1 MFEQEA
7 IFEMEDKAGETREEP
22 DKTGKKKK
30 STVEIPSDRPLTA
43 DERTAIMAEI
53 NKKKTLVN
61 IGYGIK
67 ITWEKLAANG
77 DSGMGL
83 LSYAGF
89 VIAYT
94 MQQDGRHLEAAFV
107 AVVTVALIYA
117 KHKLPDGPITG
128 WLRSSEKSKLDGV
141 KKTIDQV
148 RKTFK

>member
-1 MFEQEA
+1 MEEEA
-7 IFEMEDKAGETREEP
+7 EEKP
-22 DKTGKKKK
+22 SKQKK
-30 STVEIPSDRPLTA
+30 EIHIPSDRPLTA
-43 DERTAIMAEI
+43 EERAALMAEI

-67 ITWEKLAANG
+67 LTWEKLAANS
-77 DSGMGL
+77 DSGIGL

-94 MQQDGRHLEAAFV
+94 MQQDNRHLEAAFV

-117 KHKLPDGPITG
+117 KHKLPDGPIAG
-128 WLRSSEKSKLDGV
+128 WLRSSEKSKLDSV
-141 KKTIDQV
+141 KKTIEQV